1 MVTLQKRLLVVVLAL
16 SPLVAQERIITSTE
30 LKANANGSS
39 CWIQID
45 NYVYDITPYLSEH
58 ATTHEYALV
67 KWCGKDATSGWKDK
81 DGKNKSH
88 SRKAATLL
96 RKYRIGAMR

>member
-1 MVTLQKRLLVVVLAL
+1 MVAFTKNFILFFLLLP
-16 SPLVAQERIITSTE
+16 PLFAQGRIIASDE
-30 LKANANGSS
+30 LKANANASS
-39 CWIQID
+39 CWIQIE
-45 NYVYDITPYLSEH
+45 NSVYDITAYLSEH

-96 RKYRIGAMR
+96 RKYRIGELR